1 MSTLFVGP
9 PQQHRFVFH
18 QIEWRR
24 FIYLRLQT
32 LIIFI
37 QENDIVVAENYG
49 ESSIHLVINLKLL
62 PKLVTRSK

>member
-9 PQQHRFVFH
+9 PQQPRFVFH

-24 FIYLRLQT
+24 FICLKLQT

-49 ESSIHLVINLKLL
+49 ESSIHVVINLKLL